1 MEGRGETA
9 VAVKKTR
16 IKLHGKE
23 SPLVNIGKHLGM
35 FEKDKAPAPSDAVP
49 VPQRPSP
56 ERLEEMRKRFDKAL
70 RSIEGGKR
78 D

>member
-1 MEGRGETA
+1 M
-9 VAVKKTR
+9 AVKKTR

-35 FEKDKAPAPSDAVP
+35 FEKDKAPAIPVDAVP
-49 VPQRPSP
+49 VPQRPP
-56 ERLEEMRKRFDKAL
+56 EERLAEMRKRFDKAL
-70 RSIEGGKR
+70 RSIEGGKQ